1 MYINTGTELGQI
13 PILHSFV
20 AGMLGEDVDS
30 KKIITDFL
38 NQVRLQPLSFKKL
51 LLTVALHPK
60 PEASV
65 IWEKQTFTFG
75 KETRHLI
82 DEILMSGLSTAF
94 ILTKLKQ
101 YSDASFSRQIKDE
114 ADLQIK
120 MVSATQ
126 VLPKAL
132 LWPFLYDPLLLPM
145 SGGELPYKELSGL
158 ARHFAQHM
166 LPRDLAQQIM
176 KSDVSEAHL
185 AHLGS
190 HLRSHAETLKKND
203 RHFKRQAAIARKWQQ
218 ELEQR
223 RKQRG
228 TKTPPDSR
236 MNQLGGR
243 RCQRSR
249 HQSVCRSLSKW
260 EKISHVYAGGNSRT
274 TSRPRKLLLVGA
286 QRGVFF

>member
-1 MYINTGTELGQI
+1 MIVDPATTWVGRAAEQSFRLRSQPATGVFVYINTGTELGQI

-75 KETRHLI
+75 KETRYLI

-228 TKTPPDSR
+228 TKNPP
-236 MNQLGGR
+236 
-243 RCQRSR
+243 
-249 HQSVCRSLSKW
+249 
-260 EKISHVYAGGNSRT
+260 
-274 TSRPRKLLLVGA
+274 
-286 QRGVFF
+286 

>member
-1 MYINTGTELGQI
+1 MGSLWMIVDPATTWVGRAAEQSFRLRNQPVTGVFVYINTGTELGQI

-38 NQVRLQPLSFKKL
+38 NQVRLHPQNFKKL

-75 KETRHLI
+75 KETRYLI

-120 MVSATQ
+120 MVNATQ
-126 VLPKAL
+126 NLSKAL
-132 LWPFLYDPLLLPM
+132 LRPFLYDPLLLPM

-185 AHLGS
+185 AYLGS
-190 HLRSHAETLKKND
+190 YLRTHAKTLEKKD
-203 RHFKRQAAIARKWQQ
+203 PHFKRQVEIARKWQR

-223 RKQRG
+223 RKKRG
-228 TKTPPDSR
+228 TKKAP
-236 MNQLGGR
+236 
-243 RCQRSR
+243 
-249 HQSVCRSLSKW
+249 
-260 EKISHVYAGGNSRT
+260 
-274 TSRPRKLLLVGA
+274 
-286 QRGVFF
+286 